1 MVLLRRLLT
10 GLLII
15 AVAQFGV
22 LATTPAHAHEG
33 DSHGVREVALVHGF
47 AADEMHEHGDD
58 AQHDAHD
65 AHDDDVGASPE
76 DSAPDDS
83 SHGEE
88 AHVHACPQFT
98 QAATGAGVKAPVML
112 LQSAWPG
119 GSSPAVSY
127 SSSPPLRPP
136 RSSL

>member
-10 GLLII
+10 GVLVV

-22 LATTPAHAHEG
+22 LATAPAHAHEG
-33 DSHGVREVALVHGF
+33 DSHGVREVALVHDL
-47 AADEMHEHGDD
+47 AAESHEHADDTYHDAQDDD
-58 AQHDAHD
+58 A
-65 AHDDDVGASPE
+65 GASPG
-76 DSAPDDS
+76 DPASDDS
-83 SHGEE
+83 SHGEQ

-98 QAATGAGVKAPVML
+98 QAAAGAMVKAPVTL

-119 GSSPAVSY
+119 PSLPAVSHV
-127 SSSPPLRPP
+127 SSPPLRPP

>member
-1 MVLLRRLLT
+1 MVLLRCLLT
-10 GLLII
+10 GLMVV

-22 LATTPAHAHEG
+22 LATAPAHAHEG
-33 DSHGVREVALVHGF
+33 DGHGVREVALVHDFG
-47 AADEMHEHGDD
+47 ASQTQGHAKDGHQDG
-58 AQHDAHD
+58 
-65 AHDDDVGASPE
+65 HDDDAAASPE
-76 DSAPDDS
+76 TPAPDDS
-83 SHGEE
+83 SHGEN

-98 QAATGAGVKAPVML
+98 QAAAGAGVKAPVVL
-112 LQSAWPG
+112 LQTAWPG